1 VHSNTLGFR
10 FDTTPVAAEYQN
22 MMALRSEAIY
32 LIKFGFVP
40 YDEGYEAAI
49 KKLKDASLDKVVQ
62 EYEKQFQAFL
72 AEEKK

>member
-1 VHSNTLGFR
+1 
-10 FDTTPVAAEYQN
+10 